1 MWCGGLRRCWRRGV
15 LLNEDGK
22 GVREEPFAGVC
33 QVRIGEL
40 TGVWAS
46 GGEGSAVREDLVSVF
61 CLRRRG
67 RA

>member
-1 MWCGGLRRCWRRGV
+1 M
-15 LLNEDGK
+15 NEDGK